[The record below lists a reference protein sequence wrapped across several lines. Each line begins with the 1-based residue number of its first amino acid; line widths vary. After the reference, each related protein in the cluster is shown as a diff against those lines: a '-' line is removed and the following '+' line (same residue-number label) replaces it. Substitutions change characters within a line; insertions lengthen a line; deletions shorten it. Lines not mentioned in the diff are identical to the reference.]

1 MNFLEGVY
9 LSTSQRQFL
18 RTVFRDNAN
27 RSDSHMLPL
36 NAESDKVDNMDEF
49 LVAALNAASDTV
61 DNMDHFLVS
70 VC

>member
-1 MNFLEGVY
+1 
-9 LSTSQRQFL
+9 
-18 RTVFRDNAN
+18 
-27 RSDSHMLPL
+27 MLPL